1 MNAHETATKS
11 NNPRLKRIQKVSHIL
26 KFCVIFYFLAPLVI
40 IVFNLKGVHLAKGTI
55 AIFNHAYA
63 STENIP
69 NVMFVLSGAGYLAF
83 LLGACSFI
91 RLLSLYEKGVIFGA
105 ANISELKI
113 MSRCLVSYGLL
124 VVAANAIYT
133 GGIAFP
139 FALLDGFACPWIV
152 VGGAVYIVA
161 WIMDEG
167 RKIQKE
173 QELTV

>member
-1 MNAHETATKS
+1 MNANETAPKS
-11 NNPRLKRIQKVSHIL
+11 DNSRLKRIQKVSRIL
-26 KFCVIFYFLAPLVI
+26 KFCVLFCFFAPLVI
-40 IVFNLKGVHLAKGTI
+40 IVFNLKGIHLAKGTI

-69 NVMFVLSGAGYLAF
+69 NVMFVLSGTGYLAF

-91 RLLSLYEKGVIFGA
+91 RLLSSYEKGVIFGA

-113 MSRCLVSYGLL
+113 MSRCLASYGLL
-124 VVAANAIYT
+124 SVVANVIYA
-133 GGIAFP
+133 GGIVFP
-139 FALLDGFACPWIV
+139 LVLLDGFACPWIV
-152 VGGAVYIVA
+152 VGGAIYIVA

-167 RKIQKE
+167 RKIQEE